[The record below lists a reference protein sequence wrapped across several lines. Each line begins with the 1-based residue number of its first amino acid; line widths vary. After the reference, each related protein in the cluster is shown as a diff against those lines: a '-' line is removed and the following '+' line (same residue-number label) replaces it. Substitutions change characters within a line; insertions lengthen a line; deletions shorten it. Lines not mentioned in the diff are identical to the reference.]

1 MAFYE
6 GNQSEASV
14 AVSKAAQLR
23 RIEREVENLKD
34 SPLYKLRVQ
43 ENYHPVVG
51 KGNPDARIIL
61 IGEAPG
67 KQEALRGEP
76 FVGAAGHMLDSM
88 LESVGLERDQVYITN
103 ILKDRPPENRAPQKE
118 EIKLYTPFLR
128 RQIKI
133 IQPGVIVTLGRFA
146 MDFILTEF
154 DMPEKGRSITELH
167 GKLLHAMAPYGPIVV
182 VPLFHPAVAFYRRD
196 QKEILK
202 SDFLVLGERLEAG

>member
-1 MAFYE
+1 M
-6 GNQSEASV
+6 
-14 AVSKAAQLR
+14 AVSKAAQLK
-23 RIEREVENLKD
+23 RIEREVEKLKE

-43 ENYHPVVG
+43 EGYRPVIG
-51 KGNPDARIIL
+51 KGSPDARIML

-76 FVGAAGHMLDSM
+76 FVGAAGRMLDGM

-103 ILKDRPPENRAPQKE
+103 ILKDRPPENRAPQRE
-118 EIKLYTPFLR
+118 EIKLYTPFLI

-133 IQPGVIVTLGRFA
+133 IRPSVIVTLGRFA

-154 DMPEKGRSITELH
+154 DMPEKGRGITELH
-167 GKLLHAMAPYGPIVV
+167 GKPLHGMASYGPIIV

-196 QKEILK
+196 QKAVLQN
-202 SDFLVLGERLEAG
+202 DFLVLGERLEAR